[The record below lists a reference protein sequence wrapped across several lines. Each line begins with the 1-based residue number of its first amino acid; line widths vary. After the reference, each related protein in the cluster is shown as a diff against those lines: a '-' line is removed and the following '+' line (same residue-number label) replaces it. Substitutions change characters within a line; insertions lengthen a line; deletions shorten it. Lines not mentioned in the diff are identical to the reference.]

1 MNEESW
7 TVRADAGGVRVTD
20 PSGESSSLPWA
31 LIRGIVVQTNDS
43 GPVGADVWWFAAGD
57 EGSVTFPMG
66 ASGEK
71 EALAYFQTLPGFD
84 NQALIKAMQCT
95 ENETFLLWQKSE

>member
-1 MNEESW
+1 MNEASW
-7 TVRADAGGVRVTD
+7 AVQADAGGVKVTD
-20 PSGESSSLPWA
+20 PSGESSFLPWE
-31 LIRGIVVQTNDS
+31 LIRGIVIQTNDS
-43 GPVGADVWWFAAGD
+43 GPLGADVWWFAAGD

-84 NQALIKAMQCT
+84 NHALIDAMSCT
-95 ENETFLLWQKSE
+95 DNATFLLWQKGD